1 MSRTVFLDRQHA
13 GQIRKPSAYGAYSRL
28 VERHEADMTLD
39 YLAAA
44 ERKLRELGID
54 VVNISDGR
62 YPERHMRVLEY
73 ANIAQGTSVY
83 VAAHLNAG
91 GGDYGAVFHDY
102 RSSMGKDCS
111 LVVADAL
118 DEECPEL
125 ARVLVKEARSDDWTK
140 NAFATIAGIYVG
152 RPCALCFEPCFVD
165 SASHLPLLEPKG
177 LERVGIALAH
187 GINNW
192 MENR

>member
-1 MSRTVFLDRQHA
+1 MAGKALAEHIADSIRGLDLP
-13 GQIRKPSAYGAYSRL
+13 GVK
-28 VERHEADMTLD
+28 
-39 YLAAA
+39 
-44 ERKLRELGID
+44 
-54 VVNISDGR
+54 
-62 YPERHMRVLEY
+62 RVL
-73 ANIAQGTSVY
+73 AKPAS
-83 VAAHLNAG
+83 
-91 GGDYGAVFHDY
+91 
-102 RSSMGKDCS
+102 
-111 LVVADAL
+111 
-118 DEECPEL
+118 P
-125 ARVLVKEARSDDWTK
+125 DDWTK